1 MIIMTQNVN
10 IFEMAVKTKM
20 RFPYKGSISVEDLY
34 DLNVKELDSIF
45 KNLNSQLKQIK
56 EESLLEVKTKEDQ
69 ILDIKI
75 EIVKY
80 IFKCKSEEEQLR
92 LEAKEQ
98 KEKEQ
103 RLLEV
108 LSKKQDEDLYSKS
121 AEEIMQMIDELKR

>member
-1 MIIMTQNVN
+1 MTQNVN
-10 IFEMAVKTKM
+10 MFEMATRNQF
-20 RFPYKGSISVEDLY
+20 RFAFKGMISVEDLWQ
-34 DLNVKELDSIF
+34 LSPRELDSIY
-45 KNLNSQLKQIK
+45 KSLNSELKKVK

-80 IFKCKSEEEQLR
+80 IFKCKLEEEQLR
-92 LEAKEQ
+92 LKAKEQ

-121 AEEIMQMIDELKR
+121 AEEIMKMIDELKR